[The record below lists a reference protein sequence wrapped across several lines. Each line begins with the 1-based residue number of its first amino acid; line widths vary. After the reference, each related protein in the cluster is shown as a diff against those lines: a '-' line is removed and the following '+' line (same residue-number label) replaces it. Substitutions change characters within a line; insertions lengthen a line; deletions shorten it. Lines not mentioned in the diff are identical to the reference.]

1 MREISG
7 AKAIMKA
14 IQITEFGGP
23 EKMSLIDIAD
33 PVPGDGEVLL
43 DVLKIGINY
52 ADTHQVENSYL
63 SAQTLPLIPGIE
75 VVGRT
80 AEGTR
85 VLALVSSG
93 GYAEKATAHK
103 GALIPIPD
111 AVSDE
116 DALCMLVQGSTAWHV
131 LKTMAHQKPGES
143 VVIHAAAGGVG
154 VIAIQLAKMWGA
166 KVIAVAS
173 SQEKR
178 DLALSLGA
186 DVAIDAKD
194 PDLKSAIIAA
204 NGGKRVDIVLEMVGG
219 PTFDKSLESLAH
231 FGRLITYGMASR
243 EAPTAIAPGALMAG
257 TKTVSG
263 FWLSHCFAKP
273 ELFHDVIAE
282 LFTMIAAGTLR
293 PVIGARFGLSQAVE
307 AHTQMRSRGSTGK
320 ITLDPQR

>member
-1 MREISG
+1 MN
-7 AKAIMKA
+7 IMKA

-33 PVPGDGEVLL
+33 PVPGDGEVVL

-63 SAQTLPLIPGIE
+63 SQQTLPLVPGIE

-80 AEGTR
+80 PDGSR

-93 GYAEKATAHK
+93 GYAQRATAHK
-103 GALIPIPD
+103 AAMIKIPD

-143 VVIHAAAGGVG
+143 VVIQAAAGGVG
-154 VIAIQLAKMWGA
+154 VIAIQLAKLWGA

-173 SQEKR
+173 TEEKR
-178 DLALSLGA
+178 QLALSLGA
-186 DVAIDAKD
+186 DIAIDAKNT
-194 PDLKSAIIAA
+194 DLKSAIITA

-219 PTFDKSLESLAH
+219 PTFDRSLESLAH

-243 EAPTAIAPGALMAG
+243 VAPTAVAPGALMAG

-293 PVIGARFGLSQAVE
+293 PVIGARFGLSEAVE
-307 AHTQMRSRGSTGK
+307 AHTQMRSRGSVGK